1 MHDEGGDAELVSL
14 ILAGDARPFRTL
26 MERHGDALYRFCLSR
41 LRSESEAEDAVQDTF
56 IRAYRSLGRYDASRS
71 FKAWV
76 FGIAANRV
84 RTRAADAARRARLV
98 ERAAP
103 RAAAD
108 AEERGAAAETE
119 TAALD
124 ELAREALLGAVA
136 ALPGAWRKV
145 VELYYFGGLS
155 VAEVAEALGLGREAV
170 KSRLFRARKELAS
183 ILTELAQPKPSEGGS
198 A

>member
-1 MHDEGGDAELVSL
+1 MVEDEGDAELVGL
-14 ILAGDARPFRTL
+14 IIAGDVRPFRTL

-41 LRSESEAEDAVQDTF
+41 LRSEGEAEDAVQDTF
-56 IRAYRSLGRYDASRS
+56 IRAYRSLKRYDPSRS

-84 RTRAADAARRARLV
+84 RTRAAAAAKRTKLS

-103 RAAAD
+103 RAAVE

-119 TAALD
+119 AAAMAALS
-124 ELAREALLGAVA
+124 REALLRAVA
-136 ALPGAWRKV
+136 ALPGAGRKV

-155 VAEVAEALGLGREAV
+155 VAEVAQALGLGQEAV
-170 KSRLFRARKELAS
+170 KSRLFRARKDLGS
-183 ILTELAQPKPSEGGS
+183 ILSKLEQPTPLKGGS
-198 A
+198 T